1 MKRIT
6 NQLVVVISIIHLF
19 SSCASSE
26 KIVYFQ
32 ETEGLTINDEI
43 LNYEPKIQAGDLLF
57 INVSATEPEVA
68 IPFNLYETPI
78 IGNYISTAKPITY
91 LVNTDGEINF
101 PILGKISV
109 KGQTTKALTAH
120 FENLL
125 SDYINDAVINIRLTN
140 FKVSVIGEVNRP
152 GAFTVNNERISIIEA
167 LSLAGD
173 LTIYGNRK
181 SVMLIREYEGKKE
194 FITLDLTNKEL
205 FNAPHY
211 YYLKQN
217 DVVYVSPNKTRVN
230 SSKVGPN
237 TGVVI
242 SSVSVVIALLAI
254 FIK

>member
-1 MKRIT
+1 MGKTI
-6 NQLVVVISIIHLF
+6 LKYVSIF
-19 SSCASSE
+19 SLAILLNACASQE

-32 ETEGLTINDEI
+32 DTEGLTINDEI

-78 IGNYISTAKPITY
+78 LGNYISSSKPITY

-101 PILGKISV
+101 PILGKIKV
-109 KGQTTKALTAH
+109 KGQTTKALTTH
-120 FENLL
+120 FENIL
-125 SDYINDAVINIRLTN
+125 SDYIKDAVINIRLTN

-152 GAFTVNNERISIIEA
+152 GAFTIDNERISIIEA

-181 SVMLIREYEGKKE
+181 SVTLIRDYEGKKE
-194 FITLDLTNKEL
+194 FITIDLTNKEL
-205 FNAPHY
+205 FNVPNY

-217 DVVYVSPNKTRVN
+217 DVVYVSPNKTKVN
-230 SSKVGPN
+230 SSKVGSN

-242 SSVSVVIALLAI
+242 SSVSVIIALLAI
-254 FIK
+254 IIK